1 MRELLN
7 FPFVFRR
14 SKSRELAILG
24 NLKHTCFRD
33 VCTAYLFPG
42 ASRRGE
48 DESEREQ
55 VITTFITGANEKQEA
70 AMRQKKAAEE
80 KAASLGAPHQIVFI
94 CRSHVSHSIT
104 VVSFSST
111 SLRSSFECQRK
122 PS

>member
-1 MRELLN
+1 MREILN
-7 FPFVFRR
+7 FSFVFRR

-24 NLKHTCFRD
+24 NLKHTCFWD
-33 VCTAYLFPG
+33 VCTATPG

-70 AMRQKKAAEE
+70 AKRQRKAAEE
-80 KAASLGAPHQIVFI
+80 KAASLGFPHQIVFI
-94 CRSHVSHSIT
+94 GRSHVSHSIT
-104 VVSFSST
+104 VVSSSST
-111 SLRSSFECQRK
+111 SLRFSFKYQRI